1 MDPSHVVE
9 VTQDA
14 KKHGVKKKKFKV
26 RVEAVIDKPST
37 VQS

>member
-1 MDPSHVVE
+1 MVE

-14 KKHGVKKKKFKV
+14 KKHGVKKKNVKV